1 MIKQKKGNYGPAL
14 NNYFLFRRMMKNLIF
29 ATNNEHKVAEI
40 RSSLGNLFQ
49 VVSLKEAEIYINIEE
64 PYDTLEENAREKSS
78 TIHRLTHQDC
88 FSEDTGLFVDALNG
102 EPGVKSARYAG
113 EPSNNKANIEKL
125 LLNLT
130 SYSNRTALFKTIIS
144 LVMEDKE
151 YLFEGIC
158 EGSIT
163 LEPIGSSGFGYDA
176 IFIPAGSSK
185 SFGEMSIE
193 EKNQY
198 SHRKKAVAKLI
209 SFLREQGNI

>member
-1 MIKQKKGNYGPAL
+1 
-14 NNYFLFRRMMKNLIF
+14 MMKNLIF

-40 RSSLGNLFQ
+40 RSSLENLFQ
-49 VVSLKEAEIYINIEE
+49 VVSLKEAEINIDIEE
-64 PYDTLEENAREKSS
+64 PFDTLEDNAREKSG
-78 TIHRLTHQDC
+78 TIYRLTQQDC
-88 FSEDTGLFVDALNG
+88 FSEDTGLFVDSLNG

-113 EPSNNKANIEKL
+113 EPSGNKANIEKL
-125 LLNLT
+125 LRKLALHT
-130 SYSNRTALFKTIIS
+130 NRTARFKTIIS
-144 LVMEDKE
+144 LVMHEKE

-163 LEPIGSSGFGYDA
+163 LKPIGSSGFGYDA
-176 IFIPAGSSK
+176 VFIPAGSSK
-185 SFGEMSIE
+185 TFGEMNME

>member
-1 MIKQKKGNYGPAL
+1 
-14 NNYFLFRRMMKNLIF
+14 MKNLIF

-40 RSSLGNLFQ
+40 RSALGNLFQ
-49 VVSLKEAEIYINIEE
+49 VISLKEAKINIDIEE
-64 PYDTLEENAREKSS
+64 PYDTLEENAREKSGV
-78 TIHRLTHQDC
+78 IHRLTQQDC

-113 EPSNNKANIEKL
+113 EPSDNIANIEKL
-125 LLNLT
+125 LLNLASHT
-130 SYSNRTALFKTIIS
+130 NRTARFKTIIS
-144 LVMEDKE
+144 LLLHEKE
-151 YLFEGIC
+151 YQFEGIC

-176 IFIPAGSSK
+176 VFMPAGSNK
-185 SFGEMSIE
+185 SFGEMDME

-209 SFLREQGNI
+209 AFLQEQENF

>member
-1 MIKQKKGNYGPAL
+1 
-14 NNYFLFRRMMKNLIF
+14 MMKNLIF

-49 VVSLKEAEIYINIEE
+49 VISLKEAEIYIDIEE

-125 LLNLT
+125 LLNLA
-130 SYSNRTALFKTIIS
+130 SNSNRTARFKTIIS

-158 EGSIT
+158 EGAIT

-209 SFLREQGNI
+209 SFLREKGNI

>member
-1 MIKQKKGNYGPAL
+1 
-14 NNYFLFRRMMKNLIF
+14 MKNLIF

-40 RSSLGNLFQ
+40 RSALGNLFQ
-49 VVSLKEAEIYINIEE
+49 VISLKEAKINIDIEE
-64 PYDTLEENAREKSS
+64 PYDTLEENAREKSGV
-78 TIHRLTHQDC
+78 IHRLTQQDC

-113 EPSNNKANIEKL
+113 EPSDNIANIEKL
-125 LLNLT
+125 LLNLASHT
-130 SYSNRTALFKTIIS
+130 NRTARFKTIIS
-144 LVMEDKE
+144 LLLHEKE
-151 YLFEGIC
+151 YQFEGIC

-176 IFIPAGSSK
+176 VFMPAGSNK
-185 SFGEMSIE
+185 SFGEMDME

-209 SFLREQGNI
+209 AFLQEQGNF

>member
-1 MIKQKKGNYGPAL
+1 
-14 NNYFLFRRMMKNLIF
+14 MKNLIF

-40 RSSLGNLFQ
+40 RSALGNLFQ
-49 VVSLKEAEIYINIEE
+49 VISLKEAKINIDIEE
-64 PYDTLEENAREKSS
+64 PYDTLEENAREKSGV
-78 TIHRLTHQDC
+78 IHRLTQQDC

-113 EPSNNKANIEKL
+113 EPSDNIANIEKL
-125 LLNLT
+125 LLNLA
-130 SYSNRTALFKTIIS
+130 SYTNRTARFKTIIS
-144 LVMEDKE
+144 LLLHEKE
-151 YLFEGIC
+151 YQFEGIC

-176 IFIPAGSSK
+176 VFMPAGSNK
-185 SFGEMSIE
+185 SFGEMDME

-209 SFLREQGNI
+209 AFLQEQGNF

>member
-1 MIKQKKGNYGPAL
+1 MI
-14 NNYFLFRRMMKNLIF
+14 KNLIF

-49 VVSLKEAEIYINIEE
+49 VVSLKEAEINIDIEE

-78 TIHRLTHQDC
+78 TIHRLAQQDC

-113 EPSNNKANIEKL
+113 EPSSNKANIEKL
-125 LLNLT
+125 LRNLALHT
-130 SYSNRTALFKTIIS
+130 NRTARFRTIIS
-144 LVMEDKE
+144 LVMHEKE

-176 IFIPAGSSK
+176 VFIPAGSSK
-185 SFGEMSIE
+185 TFGEMSME

-198 SHRKKAVAKLI
+198 SHRKKAVTKLI
-209 SFLREQGNI
+209 SFIREQGNI

>member
-1 MIKQKKGNYGPAL
+1 
-14 NNYFLFRRMMKNLIF
+14 MMKNLIF

-40 RSSLGNLFQ
+40 RSSLENLFQ
-49 VVSLKEAEIYINIEE
+49 VVSLKEAEINIDIEE
-64 PYDTLEENAREKSS
+64 PFDTLEDNAREKSG
-78 TIHRLTHQDC
+78 TIYRLTQQDC
-88 FSEDTGLFVDALNG
+88 FSEDTGLFVDSLNG

-113 EPSNNKANIEKL
+113 EPSGNKANIEKL
-125 LLNLT
+125 LLNLA
-130 SYSNRTALFKTIIS
+130 SHSNRTARFKTIIS
-144 LVMEDKE
+144 LVMSEKE

-158 EGSIT
+158 DGSIT

-176 IFIPAGSSK
+176 VFIPAGSSK
-185 SFGEMSIE
+185 TFGEMNME

>member
-1 MIKQKKGNYGPAL
+1 
-14 NNYFLFRRMMKNLIF
+14 MMKNLIF
-29 ATNNEHKVAEI
+29 ASNNEHKVAEI

-49 VVSLKEAEIYINIEE
+49 VISLKEAEINIDIEE

-113 EPSNNKANIEKL
+113 EPSSNKANIEKL
-125 LLNLT
+125 LLNLASHT
-130 SYSNRTALFKTIIS
+130 NRTARFKTIIS
-144 LVMEDKE
+144 LVLHEKE

-163 LEPIGSSGFGYDA
+163 VEAIGSSGFGYDA

-185 SFGEMSIE
+185 SFGEMSME

>member
-1 MIKQKKGNYGPAL
+1 
-14 NNYFLFRRMMKNLIF
+14 MKNLIF

-49 VVSLKEAEIYINIEE
+49 VISLKEAKINIDIEE
-64 PYDTLEENAREKSS
+64 PYDTLEENAREKSGV
-78 TIHRLTHQDC
+78 IHRLTQQDC

-113 EPSNNKANIEKL
+113 EPSDNIANIEKL
-125 LLNLT
+125 LLNLASHT
-130 SYSNRTALFKTIIS
+130 NRTARFKTIIS
-144 LVMEDKE
+144 LLLHEKE
-151 YLFEGIC
+151 YQFEGIC

-176 IFIPAGSSK
+176 VFMPAGSNK
-185 SFGEMSIE
+185 SFGEMDME

-209 SFLREQGNI
+209 AFLQEQENF

>member
-1 MIKQKKGNYGPAL
+1 
-14 NNYFLFRRMMKNLIF
+14 MKNLIF

-40 RSSLGNLFQ
+40 RSALGNLFQ
-49 VVSLKEAEIYINIEE
+49 VISLKEAKINIDIEE
-64 PYDTLEENAREKSS
+64 PYDTLEENAREKSGV
-78 TIHRLTHQDC
+78 IHRLTQQDC

-113 EPSNNKANIEKL
+113 EPSDNIANIEKL
-125 LLNLT
+125 LLNLASHT
-130 SYSNRTALFKTIIS
+130 NRTARFKTIIS
-144 LVMEDKE
+144 LLLHEKE
-151 YLFEGIC
+151 YQFEGIC

-176 IFIPAGSSK
+176 VFMPAGSNK
-185 SFGEMSIE
+185 SFGEMGME

-209 SFLREQGNI
+209 AFLQEQGNF

>member
-1 MIKQKKGNYGPAL
+1 MIKK
-14 NNYFLFRRMMKNLIF
+14 LIF

-49 VVSLKEAEIYINIEE
+49 VVSLKEAEINIDIEE

-78 TIHRLTHQDC
+78 TIHRLAQQDC

-113 EPSNNKANIEKL
+113 EPSSNKANIEKL
-125 LLNLT
+125 LRNLALHT
-130 SYSNRTALFKTIIS
+130 NRTARFRTIIS
-144 LVMEDKE
+144 LVMHEKE

-176 IFIPAGSSK
+176 VFIPAGSSK
-185 SFGEMSIE
+185 TFGEMSME

-198 SHRKKAVAKLI
+198 SHRKKAVTKLI
-209 SFLREQGNI
+209 SFIREQGNI

>member
-1 MIKQKKGNYGPAL
+1 
-14 NNYFLFRRMMKNLIF
+14 MMKNLIF
-29 ATNNEHKVAEI
+29 ATNNDHKVAEI
-40 RSSLGNLFQ
+40 RSSLRSLFQ
-49 VVSLKEAEIYINIEE
+49 VVSLKEAGINIDIEE

-78 TIHRLTHQDC
+78 TIHRLTQQDC

-125 LLNLT
+125 LHNLDLHT
-130 SYSNRTALFKTIIS
+130 NRTARFKTIIS
-144 LVMEDKE
+144 LVMHEKE

-163 LEPIGSSGFGYDA
+163 HKSIGSSGFGYDA
-176 IFIPAGSSK
+176 IFIPADSSK
-185 SFGEMSIE
+185 SFGEMSME

-198 SHRKKAVAKLI
+198 SHRKKALVKLI
-209 SFLREQGNI
+209 TFLREQGNI

>member
-1 MIKQKKGNYGPAL
+1 
-14 NNYFLFRRMMKNLIF
+14 MMKNLIF

-49 VVSLKEAEIYINIEE
+49 VISLKEAEIYIDIEE

-125 LLNLT
+125 LLNLA
-130 SYSNRTALFKTIIS
+130 SNSNRTARFKTIIS
-144 LVMEDKE
+144 LVLHEKE

-158 EGSIT
+158 DGSIT

-176 IFIPAGSSK
+176 VFIPAGSSK
-185 SFGEMSIE
+185 TFGEMNME

>member
-1 MIKQKKGNYGPAL
+1 MI
-14 NNYFLFRRMMKNLIF
+14 KNLIF

-49 VVSLKEAEIYINIEE
+49 VVSLKEAEINIDIEE

-78 TIHRLTHQDC
+78 TIHRLAQQDC

-113 EPSNNKANIEKL
+113 EPSSNKANIEKL
-125 LLNLT
+125 LRNLALHT
-130 SYSNRTALFKTIIS
+130 NRTARFRTIIS
-144 LVMEDKE
+144 LVMHEKE

-176 IFIPAGSSK
+176 VFIPAGSSK
-185 SFGEMSIE
+185 TFGEMSME

-198 SHRKKAVAKLI
+198 SHRKKALVKLI
-209 SFLREQGNI
+209 SFLREQENI

>member
-1 MIKQKKGNYGPAL
+1 MI
-14 NNYFLFRRMMKNLIF
+14 KNLIF

-49 VVSLKEAEIYINIEE
+49 VVSLKEAEINIDIEE

-78 TIHRLTHQDC
+78 TIHRLAQQDC

-113 EPSNNKANIEKL
+113 EPSSNKANIEKL
-125 LLNLT
+125 LRNLALHT
-130 SYSNRTALFKTIIS
+130 NRTARFRTIIS
-144 LVMEDKE
+144 LVMHEKE

-176 IFIPAGSSK
+176 VFIPAGSSK
-185 SFGEMSIE
+185 TFCEMSME

-198 SHRKKAVAKLI
+198 SHRKKAVTKLI
-209 SFLREQGNI
+209 SFIREQGNI

>member
-1 MIKQKKGNYGPAL
+1 MET
-14 NNYFLFRRMMKNLIF
+14 LIF
-29 ATNNEHKVAEI
+29 ATNNQNKVDEI
-40 RSSLGNLFQ
+40 RLVLGNSFNIIT
-49 VVSLKEAEIYINIEE
+49 LKEAGINIDIPE
-64 PYDTLEENAREKSS
+64 PHDTLEANASEKSGV
-78 TIHRLTHQDC
+78 IHNLTCKNC
-88 FSEDTGLFVDALNG
+88 FSEDTGLEVEALNG

-125 LLNLT
+125 LHNLASQT
-130 SYSNRTALFKTIIS
+130 NRTARFKTIIS
-144 LVMEDKE
+144 IVLHKKE

-176 IFIPAGSSK
+176 VFMPTGSNK
-185 SFGEMSIE
+185 SFGEMNME

-209 SFLREQGNI
+209 AFLQEQENF

>member
-1 MIKQKKGNYGPAL
+1 
-14 NNYFLFRRMMKNLIF
+14 MKNLIF

-40 RSSLGNLFQ
+40 RSALGNLFQ
-49 VVSLKEAEIYINIEE
+49 VIPLKEAKINIDIEE
-64 PYDTLEENAREKSS
+64 PYDTLEENAREKSGV
-78 TIHRLTHQDC
+78 IYRLTQQDC

-113 EPSNNKANIEKL
+113 EPSDNIANIEKL
-125 LLNLT
+125 LLNLASHT
-130 SYSNRTALFKTIIS
+130 NRTARFKTIIS
-144 LVMEDKE
+144 LLLHEKE
-151 YLFEGIC
+151 YQFEGIC

-176 IFIPAGSSK
+176 VFMPAGSNK
-185 SFGEMSIE
+185 SFGEMDME

-209 SFLREQGNI
+209 AFLQEEGNF

>member
-1 MIKQKKGNYGPAL
+1 
-14 NNYFLFRRMMKNLIF
+14 MMKNLIF

-49 VVSLKEAEIYINIEE
+49 VVSLKEAKINIDIEE
-64 PYDTLEENAREKSS
+64 PYNTLEENAREKSS
-78 TIHRLTHQDC
+78 TIHRLTKQEC

-113 EPSNNKANIEKL
+113 EPSNNQANIEKL
-125 LLNLT
+125 LRKLALHN
-130 SYSNRTALFKTIIS
+130 NRTARFKTIIS
-144 LVMEDKE
+144 LVMHEKE

-163 LEPIGSSGFGYDA
+163 LEPTGISGFGYDA
-176 IFIPAGSSK
+176 IFIPVGSTR
-185 SFGEMSIE
+185 SFGEMSME

-198 SHRKKAVAKLI
+198 SHRKKALVKLV